1 MCLYGR
7 EKESENDFGMS
18 ETASIIIMYPVGA
31 YNDPQGKEGLAHFTE
46 HCLLKARV
54 NEENL
59 VSLCRGSGAVVNAK
73 TAMNLITVEIKIIND
88 DLIKFLQMFS
98 KFYASIQD
106 KIELTSEYLQGEKKT
121 VLQEMKTKD
130 KIKTDNRIL
139 GTEISLD
146 LLKENDVRYMLSLI
160 IHSKVNVIINNVKNN
175 ELETVSDIIKSI
187 FIKYNKEL
195 SSNNIS
201 INTEKKS
208 YITVLNKESK
218 CNFNLNIVNTDIS
231 DSFLIISINTI
242 GKIRNHLK
250 DISDLLIK
258 YLKTYYGILQLQ
270 ANIEA
275 GCLNILMKGKESNIL
290 SALKLIFSMRAEV
303 AIKFYKKRTIV
314 NKHILE
320 DVHYRILHQRY
331 EDLAYTQAEIFAAMK
346 KFCKFDNTQGSL
358 VTNIQLEDRIWE
370 CLPKKGNALKTQYSQ
385 RYDLNH
391 LGQFYPNNEYVELWE
406 TPNYYSNEKYVSHIL
421 WAMLGGTTGELYKK
435 LVIEEKLCYSFAF
448 YPRELLDFGYSV
460 LYIKADS
467 KTSLHIFHG
476 IFRELMREMM
486 NRLDEDILELAKR
499 KPAISTG
506 LALGK
511 TSKQAI
517 LSGFYEVIE
526 RDAFALSWFLKL
538 APNRRLDIKNYIE
551 DNKTMISEKY
561 ICNAYDISIQNL
573 LNTVVVTI
581 HDEETKHFMIGAA
594 TRFTISEAIKKAFL
608 EAAQGIT
615 YINMLV
621 RNYKNDNL
629 IEEFNKIDSFQ
640 KHAAFYS
647 IYPEMRKKVGYFL
660 DEDYR
665 FTERCN
671 SNFNEALSED
681 MTDDDKIDVI
691 VEMIKNINKDV
702 YYVDITTY
710 EIANLGASA
719 ARIIVP
725 GMQPLHGTHRYRFLS
740 NKRLME
746 IGEEKVINNFPH
758 PFP

>member
-1 MCLYGR
+1 MINYIAINNNSILFSKNGEIKRLKGNTLTQVVVKKMISGCKEYTGE
-7 EKESENDFGMS
+7 EKEVMEFLRKGIPFNQELFLSTPLDLDLVDILPVYYTIFNRSNVFQAIRDAKHKKVLPILLEGGVIYIGPLTNNEHSFNDFVVRLASNDLAIKEKIRLSS
-18 ETASIIIMYPVGA
+18 EDYQDEIYYNQNFIIKN
-31 YNDPQGKEGLAHFTE
+31 NDEIKLATVRLVEEDDDNIVWIIEDGKLQRHGFQPFMRRGNKHPNDLMDAVDEKLGIITE
-46 HCLLKARV
+46 VRTESLKSLGVDIYVA
-54 NEENL
+54 
-59 VSLCRGSGAVVNAK
+59 VSTTTDYTIYGNSLFAQSNSGAGFDPISASCSAVGESLERLAAGSYSPDDIILARSK
-73 TAMNLITVEIKIIND
+73 EIQEDKVKLND
-88 DLIKFLQMFS
+88 FVMFS
-98 KFYASIQD
+98 DEQYCD
-106 KIELTSEYLQGEKKT
+106 
-121 VLQEMKTKD
+121 
-130 KIKTDNRIL
+130 R
-139 GTEISLD
+139 
-146 LLKENDVRYMLSLI
+146 
-160 IHSKVNVIINNVKNN
+160 
-175 ELETVSDIIKSI
+175 
-187 FIKYNKEL
+187 
-195 SSNNIS
+195 
-201 INTEKKS
+201 
-208 YITVLNKESK
+208 
-218 CNFNLNIVNTDIS
+218 
-231 DSFLIISINTI
+231 SF
-242 GKIRNHLK
+242 
-250 DISDLLIK
+250 
-258 YLKTYYGILQLQ
+258 
-270 ANIEA
+270 
-275 GCLNILMKGKESNIL
+275 
-290 SALKLIFSMRAEV
+290 
-303 AIKFYKKRTIV
+303 
-314 NKHILE
+314 
-320 DVHYRILHQRY
+320 
-331 EDLAYTQAEIFAAMK
+331 
-346 KFCKFDNTQGSL
+346 
-358 VTNIQLEDRIWE
+358 
-370 CLPKKGNALKTQYSQ
+370 P
-385 RYDLNH
+385 
-391 LGQFYPNNEYVELWE
+391 
-406 TPNYYSNEKYVSHIL
+406 
-421 WAMLGGTTGELYKK
+421 YKK
-435 LVIEEKLCYSFAF
+435 LDENVRIRWSKAKNLCTGQQEYIPLSFIKLPYRVTESEE
-448 YPRELLDFGYSV
+448 R
-460 LYIKADS
+460 I
-467 KTSLHIFHG
+467 T
-476 IFRELMREMM
+476 
-486 NRLDEDILELAKR
+486 
-499 KPAISTG
+499 PAISTG